1 MVDAMSGSAAH
12 TQIVSAGLEKK
23 GRAMKGKL
31 LVAAAMGAASLTLL
45 LNISHGQDNPVPA
58 CHPLLMPAECAQFD
72 ESLAAAKDPQAR
84 HAVETAYQLLIAER
98 ERLCPGI
105 DSNVRGEPGPDV
117 APTTVQAA
125 SGTPSL

>member
-12 TQIVSAGLEKK
+12 TQVVPTGLEKK
-23 GRAMKGKL
+23 SHDMKAKL
-31 LVAAAMGAASLTLL
+31 LVAAAIGAASLTLL
-45 LNISHGQDNPVPA
+45 LNISHGQDNPAPA

-72 ESLAAAKDPQAR
+72 ESLAAARDPKAR

-105 DSNVRGEPGPDV
+105 DSHVRGEPRPDV
-117 APTTVQAA
+117 APTVRAA
-125 SGTPSL
+125 GGTPSL